1 MNTMQT
7 LSMGKS
13 NNPWA
18 QVMKR
23 KDKKTGGFTETD
35 YDWLAAKVLQMGKQI
50 SNKIP
55 IQNQLL
61 FLQHSD
67 DFHWYFL
74 LYYRKGRR

>member
-1 MNTMQT
+1 
-7 LSMGKS
+7 MGKS

-55 IQNQLL
+55 I
-61 FLQHSD
+61 
-67 DFHWYFL
+67 
-74 LYYRKGRR
+74 